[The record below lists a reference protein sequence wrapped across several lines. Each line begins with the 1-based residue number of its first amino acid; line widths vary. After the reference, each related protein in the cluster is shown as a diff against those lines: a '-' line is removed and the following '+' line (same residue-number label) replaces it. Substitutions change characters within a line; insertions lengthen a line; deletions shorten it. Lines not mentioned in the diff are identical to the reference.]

1 MRRNDVSDDPR
12 RQQDPRQQNG
22 RRKVAERSVTG
33 RSANGRGAN
42 GRGANGRGANG
53 RGANGRGAS
62 AGGGKTRG
70 GKGGGR
76 RYSTQLRA
84 TGILA
89 GTLTLAVVAGSLFFY
104 GKYREVWDSI
114 KRVDVSGDLHF
125 KQPPTDP
132 NAINIL
138 LIGSDS
144 RAGINGKIGGQDQ
157 GQRSDTV
164 MVMHIAPGAHRAV
177 VLSFPRDS
185 VVPVYSCT
193 AEKGA
198 PGQSADPGNVEQI
211 NSSFA
216 NGGPGCLW
224 KTIDETTHI
233 HINDFVELT
242 FIGFEK
248 VINDLHGVTV
258 CLPAA
263 VDNKASNLH
272 LKAGRHHIYGAQA
285 LAFWRTREFIGE
297 GSDIQRIQRDQ
308 FLMAS
313 LLQGIEKSGLLTST
327 SKMTS
332 VVGDVAKNM
341 TTDKGLDQSRM
352 LTIAEG
358 MRGLAS
364 KSVQFI
370 EVPSETY
377 LPNNNWVQWT
387 PQATQLFAAI
397 AHDTKL
403 PAAKPKPR
411 TKADG
416 IQVNARAAA
425 AVTVSPAQV
434 KVEVLNGSG
443 ADKVAAQ
450 GSADLTSAG
459 FDVVGSGNADNF
471 NYTNSVIEYHSRA
484 DLAAARTVEREFDS
498 VEILRE
504 PSVPAGT
511 IDAILGSS
519 FTALKVSDPAHATA
533 DLTQTFG
540 GITGNTRI
548 CKDNSAFSGP
558 DGE

>member
-1 MRRNDVSDDPR
+1 MM
-12 RQQDPRQQNG
+12 
-22 RRKVAERSVTG
+22 ATG
-33 RSANGRGAN
+33 VL
-42 GRGANGRGANG
+42 
-53 RGANGRGAS
+53 AS
-62 AGGGKTRG
+62 A
-70 GKGGGR
+70 
-76 RYSTQLRA
+76 L
-84 TGILA
+84 
-89 GTLTLAVVAGSLFFY
+89 TLTLVGGSLFFY

-114 KRVDVSGDLHF
+114 KRVDVSGDLNQF
-125 KQPPTDP
+125 KQPPADP

-144 RAGINGKIGGQDQ
+144 RAGINGRIGGRAQ

-185 VVPVYSCT
+185 VVPIYSCT
-193 AEKGA
+193 PEKGA
-198 PGQSADPGNVEQI
+198 PGQTADLSNIEQI
-211 NSSFA
+211 NASFA
-216 NGGPGCLW
+216 DGGPGCLW

-263 VDNKASNLH
+263 VDNQQSNLH
-272 LKAGRHHIYGAQA
+272 LSAGRHHIYGAQA
-285 LAFWRTREFIGE
+285 LAFWRTRENLGE

-327 SKMTS
+327 TKMTS
-332 VVGDVAKNM
+332 VIGDVARNM
-341 TTDKGLDQSRM
+341 TTDKGLVQSRM
-352 LTIAEG
+352 LAIAEG

-370 EVPSETY
+370 EVPTQTY

-387 PQATQLFAAI
+387 PQATQLFSAI

-403 PAAKPKPR
+403 PAIKAKR
-411 TKADG
+411 KAKAG
-416 IQVNARAAA
+416 AVQVNARAAA
-425 AVTVSPAQV
+425 AVAVTPAKV

-443 ADKVAAQ
+443 LNKVAAQ
-450 GSADLTSAG
+450 GSADLTARG
-459 FDVVGSGNADNF
+459 FNVVGSSNASNF
-471 NYTNSVIEYHSRA
+471 SYTNSVIEYHSRA
-484 DLAAARTVEREFDS
+484 DLAAAKMVEREFDN

-504 PSVPAGT
+504 PTVPAGT

-519 FTALKVSDPAHATA
+519 FTALKVTDPTHATA
-533 DLTQTFG
+533 NLTQTFG

-558 DGE
+558 DGG